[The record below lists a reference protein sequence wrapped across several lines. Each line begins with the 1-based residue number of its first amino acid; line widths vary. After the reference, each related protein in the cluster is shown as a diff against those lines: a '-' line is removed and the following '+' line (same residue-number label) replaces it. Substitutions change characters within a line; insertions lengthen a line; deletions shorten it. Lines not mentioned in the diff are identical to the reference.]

1 MNTLLYFLPNL
12 KSIPLITTWELSEL
26 AEMKGHQEL
35 YTKQSP
41 QRLKRMREFS
51 MIESAVSSNR
61 IEGVSIDEKRIG
73 SVLLGNTSLR
83 DRNEEEIR
91 GYRNALDLIHN
102 QSDKLLLTAETI
114 RRFHALSRPGAWD
127 SGKFKE
133 KTSDIIETFPDGS
146 SRIRFKTVEPE
157 NVENYLQGTIEKYK
171 EIVRDNQISPL
182 IALAA
187 FNLDFLCIHPF
198 RDGNGRV
205 SRLLLLFMLY
215 QLGHE
220 AGRYISIEKAIE
232 SSKGQYYE
240 TLELSSRDWH
250 TGKHDA
256 WPYINY
262 LLFTLRTVYKEFES
276 RFEGYKVPRGE
287 KTAVIIRA
295 LNEFSGEFSLK
306 ELEQRCPGISRDMI
320 QTVMKQNKRFLKC
333 TGRGAGSRWQRIGV
347 IPLNKGNNKGNGDSE
362 KDNHRKR

>member
-1 MNTLLYFLPNL
+1 MNTFLHFLANL
-12 KSIPLITTWELSEL
+12 KSIPLITTWELGEL

-61 IEGVSIDEKRIG
+61 IEGVSIDEKRVG
-73 SVLLGNTSLR
+73 TVLFGDKNLR
-83 DRNEEEIR
+83 DRNEEEVR
-91 GYRNALDLIHN
+91 GYRNALDLIHD
-102 QSDKLLLTAETI
+102 QADKLPMTAKTI
-114 RRFHALSRPGAWD
+114 RRFHALSRPGIWD
-127 SGKFKE
+127 SGRFKE
-133 KTSDIIETFPDGS
+133 KSGDIIETYPDGS

-157 NVENYLQGTIEKYK
+157 NVEKYLNVTIEKY
-171 EIVRDNQISPL
+171 EDLVRDNRISPL

-215 QLGHE
+215 RLGYE
-220 AGRYISIEKAIE
+220 AGRYISIEKMIE
-232 SSKGQYYE
+232 STKAQYYE

-250 TGKHDA
+250 SGKHDA

-262 LLFTLRTVYKEFES
+262 LLFTFKNVYKEFES
-276 RFEGYKVPRGE
+276 RFGNTKVPRGE
-287 KTAVIIRA
+287 KTAVIVRA

-306 ELEQRCPGISRDMI
+306 ELEQRCPGVSRDMI
-320 QTVMKQNKRFLKC
+320 QTVMKQNISFLKC
-333 TGRGAGSRWQRIGV
+333 SGHGAGSRWQRIEV
-347 IPLNKGNNKGNGDSE
+347 IPPNDGNNKGNGDSE
-362 KDNHRKR
+362 